1 MSSAPITLDPR
12 DKGKAVMRSTPSQV
26 PKVLLPA
33 QVIVDIDPSLRH
45 YFPHQSR
52 QR

>member
-1 MSSAPITLDPR
+1 MSSAPMTLGSR
-12 DKGKAVMRSTPSQV
+12 DKGKAVMRNIPSQV

-45 YFPHQSR
+45 YFLRQSR